1 MNSQIFIER
10 VDLYF
15 VSLSVYGFSAS
26 GSMEYHFCDAC
37 SRLVI
42 NNGFR
47 KKCLLFIDFFFVFG
61 FDSISKL
68 SFSECVFLNLP
79 ISNDENRVVYRT
91 F

>member
-26 GSMEYHFCDAC
+26 GSMEYHFCAAY

-42 NNGFR
+42 NNGFL
-47 KKCLLFIDFFFVFG
+47 KKCWLFIEFAFHVDVLK
-61 FDSISKL
+61 STSKINL
-68 SFSECVFLNLP
+68 S
-79 ISNDENRVVYRT
+79 
-91 F
+91 